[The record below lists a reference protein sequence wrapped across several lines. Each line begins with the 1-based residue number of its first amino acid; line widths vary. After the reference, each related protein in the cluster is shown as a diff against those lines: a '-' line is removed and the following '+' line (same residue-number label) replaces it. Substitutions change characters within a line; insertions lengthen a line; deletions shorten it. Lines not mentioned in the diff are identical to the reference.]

1 MTARARSPCKSDR
14 SRQQDSIVFPINR
27 ADTNRESASG
37 SVANPRLLLVD
48 VLDLRLALRLAEVM
62 GKLVPS
68 KSLPLITGR
77 GADAHLIEKDR
88 IEGYPH
94 AEGRTPVSRL
104 NRTLVKETCRGDVSG
119 SHKIIAPLHKA
130 CDFGSIEMLGRRRDI
145 FRRGRPRLQRLPRHR
160 GRSS

>member
-37 SVANPRLLLVD
+37 SVANPRLLLVG

-62 GKLVPS
+62 GKPVPS

-88 IEGYPH
+88 IEGYSMRR
-94 AEGRTPVSRL
+94 A
-104 NRTLVKETCRGDVSG
+104 
-119 SHKIIAPLHKA
+119 APPSPA
-130 CDFGSIEMLGRRRDI
+130 STA
-145 FRRGRPRLQRLPRHR
+145 
-160 GRSS
+160 RS